1 MPTMHKSAATLLG
14 AILLMSGCGGGG
26 GGGSGSGSDAPPPV
40 ALFSGSEVPLS
51 ATQSAAGATA
61 FVAQQL
67 VASSDS
73 ADPLVLGNAV
83 PATDDSAE
91 PSEV

>member
-1 MPTMHKSAATLLG
+1 MHTMHKSAATLLG

-26 GGGSGSGSDAPPPV
+26 GGSDAPPPV

-51 ATQSAAGATA
+51 VTQSAAGATA

-73 ADPLVLGNAV
+73 ADPVVLGNAV

-91 PSEV
+91 PSDV